1 MSEKFP
7 NVIFDDDDEVFIGKS
22 YGHTRTYSEQSAAM
36 IDAEIARIIDK
47 AYKDVLDILNDKMA
61 ILNAVAQRLLEK
73 EKIEGPEFEEI
84 YVSGGASVT
93 AAVEAPAS
101 EDASSSEGASE
112 GSVGATAEEMLA
124 DSAAIAKEIE
134 RLEQSDLKDK
144 AEREASEASASNAA
158 EAEAKDEKKD

>member
-101 EDASSSEGASE
+101 EDA
-112 GSVGATAEEMLA
+112 
-124 DSAAIAKEIE
+124 
-134 RLEQSDLKDK
+134 
-144 AEREASEASASNAA
+144 
-158 EAEAKDEKKD
+158 